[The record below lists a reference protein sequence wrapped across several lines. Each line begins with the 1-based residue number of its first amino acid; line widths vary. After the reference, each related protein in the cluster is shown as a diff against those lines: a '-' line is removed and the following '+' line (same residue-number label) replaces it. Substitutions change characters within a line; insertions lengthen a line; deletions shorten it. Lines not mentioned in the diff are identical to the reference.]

1 MEYSF
6 IHAFLHADHFS
17 YDDCLY
23 VPLLSALNFTV
34 YELPLISLPKI
45 KSCYSEYQCML
56 SLIQPTLE
64 VTQSLIAFDL
74 FIHTQ

>member
-1 MEYSF
+1 MEYSV
-6 IHAFLHADHFS
+6 IPAFLHGDHFS
-17 YDDCLY
+17 CDDCLY
-23 VPLLSALNFTV
+23 VPLLSALIVTV
-34 YELPLISLPKI
+34 HEPPLISLPKI